1 MVCVSSH
8 LPHSLH
14 LVKNDLQLCNNTEL
28 VDRNKMAKNTHFSKR
43 ESNEKQTVLD
53 FRWVVK
59 KNAGNVMLVDWAQA
73 AKTCSHHFW
82 RGRKQD
88 WDTIQRT
95 KVVLQDSREKD
106 CENGVDIFFFSPTL
120 LLSHLREGFLNHS
133 SGHQMVLQRQ
143 VWSMCCW
150 SRQEDEGMRKWRG
163 TSRPDNHHNSC
174 AAKWLMAPINVARE
188 RERERRGC
196 YICCGGEWCF
206 ALYKL
211 EVRGNNS
218 PHSFNGKNLHLR
230 LQTLLHLSAGAQNE
244 CSSHQIN
251 GLQPGPY
258 LRWRMFTGT
267 SFLYLLNL
275 YREL

>member
-8 LPHSLH
+8 LPLSLH

-106 CENGVDIFFFSPTL
+106 CENGVDIFFSPPP
-120 LLSHLREGFLNHS
+120 S
-133 SGHQMVLQRQ
+133 SSVICVKASWITAVVTR
-143 VWSMCCW
+143 WCCKGRFDPCVAGPGRRMKEW
-150 SRQEDEGMRKWRG
+150 GSGGAPRVQIIIITRVQPSDWWR
-163 TSRPDNHHNSC
+163 
-174 AAKWLMAPINVARE
+174 L
-188 RERERRGC
+188 
-196 YICCGGEWCF
+196 
-206 ALYKL
+206 
-211 EVRGNNS
+211 
-218 PHSFNGKNLHLR
+218 
-230 LQTLLHLSAGAQNE
+230 
-244 CSSHQIN
+244 
-251 GLQPGPY
+251 
-258 LRWRMFTGT
+258 
-267 SFLYLLNL
+267 
-275 YREL
+275 